1 MSRKI
6 DRQEMPV
13 NRDDDDGDQY
23 KVDGDDD
30 HLRLWLKTKSSF
42 DQNSTINLLSTAD
55 GKTVVAA
62 LNNCLVP
69 CIGHCNHLTD
79 DCKTPC

>member
-1 MSRKI
+1 
-6 DRQEMPV
+6 MPV
-13 NRDDDDGDQY
+13 NRDDDDGDQC

-30 HLRLWLKTKSSF
+30 HLWLWLKTKSSF

-62 LNNCLVP
+62 LS
-69 CIGHCNHLTD
+69 
-79 DCKTPC
+79 K

>member
-1 MSRKI
+1 MYPMTCKCNHDELRESQ
-6 DRQEMPV
+6 DRPPEMPV
-13 NRDDDDGDQY
+13 NRDDDDGDQC

-62 LNNCLVP
+62 LR
-69 CIGHCNHLTD
+69 
-79 DCKTPC
+79 K